1 MLWRGYHTQSSPFH
15 SFPNLCHNFTAYL
28 KTVTNDL
35 SRPFLMDVNPVFIK
49 DRFKVHVTVSSMHLG
64 YIPEEKDAQYVL
76 LFEGVRYKN
85 KLSKSSP
92 LRGCNQLLFVIPVN
106 ASFSEGDVIR
116 VTLIN
121 LTFKRAYLDVQS
133 CVSVPD
139 PNPLPL
145 AVCSY
150 ICDYNTI
157 PELRGWIAFQR
168 LMNVSKVVFYQATP
182 VPGFDEA
189 FGALIHEGY
198 VEVVDFT
205 WWRLD
210 IGLPIIYNNQ
220 NSQINSCF
228 YRLKYRVKAV
238 ELCDVDE
245 YMMSEMFPDN
255 LQGVVQYTRQKYPK
269 MDTLIVASGMEL

>member
-1 MLWRGYHTQSSPFH
+1 MLWRGYHTQTSPLH

-49 DRFKVHVTVSSMHLG
+49 DRLKVHVTVSSMHLG

-85 KLSKSSP
+85 KLNKRSP

-121 LTFKRAYLDVQS
+121 LTFKRAYLDVLS

-182 VPGFDEA
+182 IPGFDEA
-189 FGALIHEGY
+189 FGALIQEGY

-269 MDTLIVASGMEL
+269 MDTLIVASGMGL